1 MSVMG
6 HNRKSGG
13 SVWMSA
19 LGGEADVIG
28 VKADMPIHLW
38 IADILTTWSEWY
50 TQKASD
56 LVERHI

>member
-1 MSVMG
+1 
-6 HNRKSGG
+6 
-13 SVWMSA
+13 MSA
-19 LGGEADVIG
+19 IGGEADVIG